1 MTASASKQTF
11 RVQLPDG
18 AVLSGSSTGEGSPV
32 LLLSGL
38 GGSEAFWQ
46 DVRQGLPGYRC
57 IAFDQ
62 RGIGASTRG
71 SAVVTV
77 AQLAQDCLAV
87 LDALGVGPV
96 HAVGHSTGGCI
107 VQEMAL
113 MQPDRLHSLFLG
125 GTWAGPDEYMAALFS
140 LRDEIL
146 QRSPECYERLGLL
159 LSYPAQ
165 WLREHPEKLAA
176 AAQVSWTPARVAV
189 VRERIAA
196 LLAHDRRGQLQAVRS
211 PCLVVGAA
219 DDQVVP
225 LHLQR
230 ELARLLPAARLEV
243 LETGAHFFPVARR
256 LKYLEILQSWLG
268 GQDS

>member
-1 MTASASKQTF
+1 MSMPASKTAF

-18 AVLSGSSTGEGSPV
+18 AWLSGSSTGTGVPV

-46 DVRQGLPGYRC
+46 PVRQGLPGYRC

-71 SAVVTV
+71 SAAVSVQ
-77 AQLAQDCLAV
+77 QLAQDCRHV
-87 LDALGVGPV
+87 LDALDLGQV

-107 VQEMAL
+107 LQELAL
-113 MQPDRLHSLFLG
+113 AEPLRLQSLFLG
-125 GTWAGPDEYMAALFS
+125 GTWAGPDDYMKALFR

-146 QRSPECYERLGLL
+146 QRSPECYERLGAL

-176 AAQVSWTPARVAV
+176 AAQGQWTASRVGI

-196 LLAHDRRGQLQAVRS
+196 LLAHDRRAQLGQLAL
-211 PCLVVGAA
+211 PCKVIGAA

-230 ELARLLPAARLEV
+230 ELAGLVPGATLEV
-243 LETGAHFFPVARR
+243 LNQGGHFFPVARR
-256 LKYLEILQSWLG
+256 QQYLQILQSWLG
-268 GQDS
+268 GQGI